1 MHNVCRKIAEGAK
14 GKKSEANGENSEK
27 TVIYHCESTKNDEKV
42 EIPGGRGYGGVFA
55 DL

>member
-1 MHNVCRKIAEGAK
+1 MLRAK
-14 GKKSEANGENSEK
+14 KAKQNGKNSEK
-27 TVIYHCESTKNDEKV
+27 TVIYSCESTKNDEKV

>member
-1 MHNVCRKIAEGAK
+1 VLKAK
-14 GKKSEANGENSEK
+14 KAKQNGENSEK
-27 TVIYHCESTKNDEKV
+27 RVIYSCKSTKNDEKV